1 MRVGRRQVLLSGFGL
16 GLAAAAGPRL
26 AAAGDASQT
35 QQPVSTYGIVP
46 GDGIDQ
52 TASLQQA
59 ADAAARSG
67 LPFFLPPGSYATSK
81 LELKSGTQIQGVPG
95 RSVLRYTGGGG
106 LISIGDAADIR
117 LTGLT
122 LAGEGTAIDGGALLV
137 AEQVKG
143 LVISDCRILGS
154 AENGVVLRKV
164 SGAVKD
170 CEIGDTRKAGL
181 LSEDAA
187 GLEIAHNHVRD
198 CGDNGIVVWRS
209 VAGEDASIVA
219 SNRVERIAAK
229 SGGGG
234 QNGNAILIY
243 RAGSVLVSGN
253 RIEDCAYSAIRD
265 NSGSNCQ
272 IIGNS
277 CTRLGEVALYAEFS
291 FEGAVIANNIV
302 DQAATGIAVTNF
314 NEGGRLAVV
323 QGNLI
328 RNLNFRKDVDP
339 RGNGIAIEADG
350 VVTGNVIEN
359 AQGYGMVLWD
369 RTFAAVAS
377 EYPDI
382 ATESLL
388 VDAAAMNF
396 IRRPESFDVVV
407 ASNLFGDIL
416 SDISAILVG
425 SMGLAP
431 SANLDP
437 TRRFPSMFEP
447 VHGSAPDIAGKGMA
461 NPLAAI
467 FSVAIMLEHLGMP
480 SAAESVNVAV
490 AGVLAEG
497 NLRTPDLGGTSKT
510 GEVTEG
516 VLGRLG

>member
-1 MRVGRRQVLLSGFGL
+1 MRVGRRQVLLSGFSL
-16 GLAAAAGPRL
+16 GFAAAAGPRMAS
-26 AAAGDASQT
+26 AAADAGEL
-35 QQPVSTYGIVP
+35 QQPVSTYGVVP

-95 RSVLRYTGGGG
+95 RSVLRYTGGGR

-143 LVISDCRILGS
+143 LVISDCRFLGS

-170 CEIGDTRKAGL
+170 CEMGDIRKAGL

-198 CGDNGIVVWRS
+198 CGDNGILVWRS

-359 AQGYGMVLWD
+359 AQGYGIVVGWRNYLRD
-369 RTFAAVAS
+369 LNVTDNLIRNAHIGIGVSADPSAG
-377 EYPDI
+377 I
-382 ATESLL
+382 ALIANNTISGSK
-388 VDAAAMNF
+388 DGAIRAMNGPTP
-396 IRRPESFDVVV
+396 IGPDLAKPSTSAYR
-407 ASNLFGDIL
+407 NL
-416 SDISAILVG
+416 A
-425 SMGLAP
+425 
-431 SANLDP
+431 
-437 TRRFPSMFEP
+437 
-447 VHGSAPDIAGKGMA
+447 VHGNIS
-461 NPLAAI
+461 
-467 FSVAIMLEHLGMP
+467 
-480 SAAESVNVAV
+480 
-490 AGVLAEG
+490 
-497 NLRTPDLGGTSKT
+497 R
-510 GEVTEG
+510 
-516 VLGRLG
+516 

>member
-26 AAAGDASQT
+26 ASAAGDASELQR
-35 QQPVSTYGIVP
+35 PVSTYGIVP

-95 RSVLRYTGGGG
+95 RSVLRYTGGGR

-122 LAGEGTAIDGGALLV
+122 LAGEGTAVDGALLV

-164 SGAVKD
+164 SGALKD
-170 CEIGDTRKAGL
+170 CEIGDIRKAGL
-181 LSEDAA
+181 FSEDAA

-198 CGDNGIVVWRS
+198 CGDNGILVWRS

-234 QNGNAILIY
+234 QNGNAIVIY

-253 RIEDCAYSAIRD
+253 HIEDCAYSAIRD

-277 CTRLGEVALYAEFS
+277 CTRLGEVGLYAEFS

-359 AQGYGMVLWD
+359 AQGYGI
-369 RTFAAVAS
+369 VAGWRNYLRDLNVTDNLIRKAHIGIGVS
-377 EYPDI
+377 ADPSAGI
-382 ATESLL
+382 ALIANNTISGSK
-388 VDAAAMNF
+388 DGAIRAMNGPTP
-396 IRRPESFDVVV
+396 IGPDLAK
-407 ASNLFGDIL
+407 ASATAYRNL
-416 SDISAILVG
+416 A
-425 SMGLAP
+425 
-431 SANLDP
+431 
-437 TRRFPSMFEP
+437 
-447 VHGSAPDIAGKGMA
+447 VHG
-461 NPLAAI
+461 
-467 FSVAIMLEHLGMP
+467 
-480 SAAESVNVAV
+480 NV
-490 AGVLAEG
+490 
-497 NLRTPDLGGTSKT
+497 SH
-510 GEVTEG
+510 
-516 VLGRLG
+516 